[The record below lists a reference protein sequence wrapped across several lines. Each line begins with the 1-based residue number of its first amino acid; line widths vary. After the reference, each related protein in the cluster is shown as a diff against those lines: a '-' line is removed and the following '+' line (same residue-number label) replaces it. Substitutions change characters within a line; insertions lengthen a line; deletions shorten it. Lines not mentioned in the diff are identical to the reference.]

1 MNPYPPVTKSLI
13 WAGVVFFKIEDAGFY
28 IAEDCF
34 KIFFLHYAFIINMH
48 KTRIEITK
56 LWILTLFVF

>member
-34 KIFFLHYAFIINMH
+34 KIFFLHF
-48 KTRIEITK
+48 E
-56 LWILTLFVF
+56 L